1 MSRNME
7 PEKIASILL
16 LEFPEFSKSADL
28 KEGPYSILGNF
39 AIYLRDGIT
48 DNTIRN
54 DELDRAFYFLN
65 EIGSSEN
72 NRETQNQFVVGVLE
86 ILADTEESVN
96 VMKQRLKGQALEL
109 FERVLAGWNNAW
121 DAAVPK
127 ATKKSS
133 PNEFVYHAEQVL
145 RRIDMYL
152 GSGDTAFPK
161 S

>member
-1 MSRNME
+1 ME

-109 FERVLAGWNNAW
+109 FERVLAGWNNA
-121 DAAVPK
+121 
-127 ATKKSS
+127 
-133 PNEFVYHAEQVL
+133 
-145 RRIDMYL
+145 
-152 GSGDTAFPK
+152 
-161 S
+161 